1 MSFLKQLLSPFVEFK
16 DQAKQET
23 SNSQHYIPPV
33 PPVQLSPSVQPPAT
47 TDHPLFT
54 ATQLSNP
61 APTEPAVRSSISAP
75 LPEHRQYFEKL
86 IDEANTK
93 NPFFAGPDYKE
104 FIDSKTDIDNIADE
118 ETKYKTAFNILKKS
132 GVTKEKLISTAQEYH
147 NLIGRDMNAFQS
159 AHMQNYQ
166 KETRQ
171 REGLIE
177 KKAEEVMALSEK
189 INALKKEI
197 SRLSQEL
204 TETKDKMDRT
214 KNSFLLAGEY
224 KQQEIQ
230 TEVQKIQRYF

>member
-16 DQAKQET
+16 DQAKEEVPIDKP
-23 SNSQHYIPPV
+23 YVAPV
-33 PPVQLSPSVQPPAT
+33 PSAQPTPAA
-47 TDHPLFT
+47 DHPLFT
-54 ATQLSNP
+54 ATQLSEAPVQP
-61 APTEPAVRSSISAP
+61 AARSSMTAP

-86 IDEANTK
+86 IDDANTK
-93 NPFFAGPDYKE
+93 NPLFAGPDYKE
-104 FIDSKTDIDNIADE
+104 FIDSKMNIDNIADE

-132 GVTKEKLISTAQEYH
+132 GVTKEKLLSTAQEYH
-147 NLIGRDMNAFQS
+147 NLVGRDMNAFQS

-171 REGLIE
+171 REQLIE

-189 INALKKEI
+189 INTLKKEI
-197 SRLSQEL
+197 SHLSQEM
-204 TETKDKMDRT
+204 TETKEKMDRT

-230 TEVQKIQRYF
+230 IEVQKIQRYF